1 MDSEPERVDLRHGQL
16 PPGGHG
22 QLNRHVAAL
31 AAAAVL
37 FLIPWIAYLSIS
49 LPRRYDAHHWRL
61 VWIGFDVFE
70 ILALAH
76 VARSA
81 WSRRRVTLVS
91 ALIVGTL
98 LFSDAWFDV
107 VTSLG
112 NTDAWVSIATAL
124 GAELPL
130 SFFFF
135 WIARR
140 ILVRTVAVLHDAQ
153 GATGPR
159 PRLRDSS
166 LLAHSLRRQAAE
178 TLQMDLP
185 DDDQSEDAG

>member
-1 MDSEPERVDLRHGQL
+1 MDAGSERVDLRHDEV
-16 PPGGHG
+16 PPSGDREP
-22 QLNRHVAAL
+22 NRQVAAL
-31 AAAAVL
+31 AGAAVV
-37 FLIPWIAYLSIS
+37 FLIPWIVFLAAS

-70 ILALAH
+70 VLALAH

-91 ALIVGTL
+91 SLIVGTL

-112 NTDAWVSIATAL
+112 NPDQWESIATAL

-135 WIARR
+135 WLARH
-140 ILVRTVAVLHDAQ
+140 ILVRTLAAIHDAQ
-153 GATGPR
+153 GGAGPQ
-159 PRLRDSS
+159 PSLRDTH
-166 LLAHSLRRQAAE
+166 LLSHSLRAQAAE
-178 TLQMDLP
+178 AAPVDLGS
-185 DDDQSEDAG
+185 DDRPTTRT